1 MNCPIDNGPLTRTA
15 LTNDLPA
22 FECSRCHGRWIRY
35 GDYLGWRERQGADV
49 PVTPHDPEASGPAP
63 EPALGARRCPD
74 CNRFL
79 TRYRVGHGIPFSL
92 DQCNQCNGV
101 WLDASEW
108 ETLHARGLHDD
119 LHRMFGPGWQH
130 GVRTE
135 EERRLTEAQFTRQL
149 GEADFARV
157 REFGKWLAEQP
168 KASEALA
175 YLQWV
180 AAARLGRSW
189 SSSQR

>member
-1 MNCPIDNGPLTRTA
+1 MNCPVDNGALTRTELA
-15 LTNDLPA
+15 TGLPA
-22 FECSRCHGRWIRY
+22 FECSRCHGRWLRY
-35 GDYLGWRERQGADV
+35 GDYLGWRERQGTNV
-49 PVTPHDPEASGPAP
+49 PETPHDPNAAAPAP

-74 CNRFL
+74 CGRFL

-92 DQCNQCNGV
+92 DQCNGCNGV
-101 WLDASEW
+101 WLDAKEW
-108 ETLHARGLHDD
+108 ETLQSRGLHDD
-119 LHRMFGPGWQH
+119 LHEMFGPGWQH

-135 EERRLTEAQFTRQL
+135 EQRRLTEMQFTRQL
-149 GEADFARV
+149 GEQDFARV

-180 AAARLGRSW
+180 AGARLGKAW
-189 SSSQR
+189 SPAKR